1 VIEQFGGEFV
11 EKLLQL
17 EELMAFHVPERR
29 FGLAVKNDKRMG
41 A

>member
-1 VIEQFGGEFV
+1 VIEQFGGEFAG
-11 EKLLQL
+11 KLVQL
-17 EELMAFHVPERR
+17 EELRAFHIPVRR